1 MTGIAMVEV
10 EMLAATCRTLSL
22 PTRHIRHLAKMASPQ
37 SIEYTKD
44 RQHELQ
50 ENIQGVEHDIRTAYQ
65 VSSSSN
71 QSGKSPRLVAV
82 SKLKPASDIKA
93 LYDLG
98 YRHFGENYIQELVD
112 KSSIL
117 PTDIQW
123 HFIGNLQS
131 NKAKQLV
138 HGVPEGALWVVETLA
153 SEKTAGLL
161 EKAVA
166 ARGDDARLQVYIQ
179 VNTSQED
186 VKSGVDPLLEGS
198 AASDTAKE
206 HELIKL
212 ATYILEECPHLH
224 LLGLMTIGSFTA
236 SHDPTKPNPDF
247 QLLSTTRRELFT
259 YFTQHAPPSI
269 KQTIKEKLP
278 NAEKGWELSMGMS
291 ADFESAV
298 KQGTSGVRV
307 GTRIFGERAKKVK
320 AGDGEG
326 VTK

>member
-1 MTGIAMVEV
+1 MTKAHRIPF
-10 EMLAATCRTLSL
+10 TL
-22 PTRHIRHLAKMASPQ
+22 PTRNIRYFARMAHQ

-50 ENIQGVEHDIRTAYQ
+50 ENIQGVEHDIQTAYQ
-65 VSSSSN
+65 SSSSSN
-71 QSGKSPRLVAV
+71 QSGKPPRLVAV

-112 KSSIL
+112 KSQLL
-117 PTDIQW
+117 PPDIQW

-138 HGVPEGALWVVETLA
+138 QGVPEGALWVVETLA

-166 ARGDDARLQVYIQ
+166 ARGNDAARLQVYIQ

-186 VKSGVDPLLEGS
+186 VKSGVDPLTAGS
-198 AASDTAKE
+198 ATSETAKD
-206 HELIKL
+206 HELVKL
-212 ATYILEECPHLH
+212 ATYIMEQCPHLH

-247 QLLSTTRRELFT
+247 ELLATTRRELFT
-259 YFTQHAPPSI
+259 YFTKHAAPSVQHTVEGKMP
-269 KQTIKEKLP
+269 KE
-278 NAEKGWELSMGMS
+278 EEGWELSMGMS
-291 ADFESAV
+291 ADFDAAV
-298 KQGTSGVRV
+298 KQGTAGVRV
-307 GTRIFGERAKKVK
+307 GTRIFGEREKKVK

>member
-1 MTGIAMVEV
+1 
-10 EMLAATCRTLSL
+10 
-22 PTRHIRHLAKMASPQ
+22 MASPQ
-37 SIEYTKD
+37 QSLDYTKD

-50 ENIQGVEHDIRTAYQ
+50 ENIQGVEHDIKAAYQ
-65 VSSSSN
+65 SSSASN
-71 QSGKSPRLVAV
+71 QSGNPPRLVAV
-82 SKLKPASDIKA
+82 SKLKPASDIKV

-112 KSSIL
+112 KSQLL
-117 PTDIQW
+117 PADIQW

-138 HGVPEGALWVVETLA
+138 QGVPEGALWAVETLA
-153 SEKTAGLL
+153 SGKTAGLL

-166 ARGDDARLQVYIQ
+166 AQRADARLQVYIQ

-186 VKSGVDPLLEGS
+186 VKSGVDPLPEGS
-198 AASDTAKE
+198 AASPTAKD
-206 HELIKL
+206 HELVKL

-224 LLGLMTIGSFTA
+224 LLGLMTIGSFSA

-247 QLLSTTRRELFT
+247 ALLCTTRRELFS
-259 YFTQHAPPSI
+259 YFSNHAAPSR
-269 KQTIKEKLP
+269 KQTLGDKLP
-278 NAEKGWELSMGMS
+278 KGEEGWELSMGMS
-291 ADFESAV
+291 ADFEAAV

-307 GTRIFGERAKKVK
+307 GTRIFGEREKKVK
-320 AGDGEG
+320 VGDNAA